1 MGTLTRY
8 AFALGV
14 ITLSSQLLSA
24 QQPWDWGFGHA
35 GHIWDIATDA
45 DGYSYV
51 VGHAYDTVGFMG
63 VQTDPGGGFL
73 AKVSPTGSMIWTQT
87 FTNAIFLEIE
97 LKNDLLYATGE
108 GETNVVVGSHSFFVD
123 PGQGWACLVASF
135 DTTGNDLWV
144 NCLRSPE
151 DISANDLDVND
162 AGELFIAG
170 TGREAIYTNTDT
182 LYLNSP
188 WAQVLILKYAP
199 GGSVE
204 WITTAGCISSETFA
218 TGIACDELGAAYI
231 TGSAYD
237 GMFVDCDSLEF
248 GPFTMPST
256 SSFFLTKVDGAGD
269 FVWLRHAFGAM
280 ATDVEYLGGNAVAV
294 IGNFSDSTNAVGT
307 STLLSQT
314 TDMFMGSFDLDGVP
328 GWSYR
333 SEAANDPALCGGRTL
348 DRSPDGGLFALS
360 SGSGSILFDGT
371 TVNTTGHGVQV
382 SKFAVDGTRQW
393 TAVMEG
399 HPDTNWFSHYG
410 GLASDQEG
418 RAYVA
423 GCFNSGT
430 PSAWLTL
437 GTYSVTGTLN
447 GFSLYVARTNDI
459 TEGLP
464 EAALPDFSI
473 YPNPTSG
480 IIRVEG
486 ITANAQ
492 VTFTD
497 ARGRVVVPSRIAK
510 GLFDMNGMDDGM
522 YMIRIRDGAHD
533 GIGRVVVMR

>member
-188 WAQVLILKYAP
+188 WAQVLILKYALVVASN
-199 GGSVE
+199 GSLPQAVFRPKRSRQASLATN
-204 WITTAGCISSETFA
+204 WARPISRDQPTMGCSLIATPWSS
-218 TGIACDELGAAYI
+218 
-231 TGSAYD
+231 
-237 GMFVDCDSLEF
+237 
-248 GPFTMPST
+248 
-256 SSFFLTKVDGAGD
+256 
-269 FVWLRHAFGAM
+269 
-280 ATDVEYLGGNAVAV
+280 
-294 IGNFSDSTNAVGT
+294 
-307 STLLSQT
+307 
-314 TDMFMGSFDLDGVP
+314 
-328 GWSYR
+328 
-333 SEAANDPALCGGRTL
+333 
-348 DRSPDGGLFALS
+348 DRSPCRVRTPFSSPRWMEPGIS
-360 SGSGSILFDGT
+360 SG
-371 TVNTTGHGVQV
+371 
-382 SKFAVDGTRQW
+382 
-393 TAVMEG
+393 
-399 HPDTNWFSHYG
+399 
-410 GLASDQEG
+410 
-418 RAYVA
+418 
-423 GCFNSGT
+423 
-430 PSAWLTL
+430 
-437 GTYSVTGTLN
+437 
-447 GFSLYVARTNDI
+447 
-459 TEGLP
+459 
-464 EAALPDFSI
+464 
-473 YPNPTSG
+473 
-480 IIRVEG
+480 
-486 ITANAQ
+486 
-492 VTFTD
+492 
-497 ARGRVVVPSRIAK
+497 
-510 GLFDMNGMDDGM
+510 
-522 YMIRIRDGAHD
+522 
-533 GIGRVVVMR
+533 